1 MLAAVFRG
9 PGELEV
15 AEVETPRIRPDEVLV
30 KVGANTVCGTDVR
43 ILRGEKTG
51 GIDRNVVLGHEM
63 AGHVAEVGRDVEGYE
78 VGAPVAMAPVI
89 PCRRC
94 FFCRRDMENM
104 CPNARVVGYVVD
116 GGLGEYMRVPALAL
130 ETGNL
135 FVAQKDLPSEQLALT
150 EPLSCVISGHRNIRV
165 GVDDT
170 VLILGSGPIGLL
182 HLQVSLLSGA
192 RTVVVSDPSF
202 SRRAVA
208 GDLGAH
214 VTVDPNNE
222 DLAEVVAE
230 HMDGLGVDVA
240 IICIG
245 IPALVNDA
253 FRMTRKGGRVNV
265 FAGLAGLAGRAG
277 WSEVEAN
284 LIHYNE
290 LVVTGASNSRRADY
304 EVAMRLIE
312 SGRVRVESMVTH
324 RFPLEEAIEAI
335 DKVRERGRYKGRGD
349 AVKMNGTPG
358 GKQGM
363 VRGVPTQHKTPGK

>member
-15 AEVETPRIRPDEVLV
+15 AEVETPEIGAGEVLV

-51 GIDRNVVLGHEM
+51 GIDLNVVLGHEM
-63 AGHVAEVGRDVEGYE
+63 AGHVAEVGREVEGYE

-89 PCRRC
+89 PCRWC

-104 CPNARVVGYVVD
+104 CSNARVVGYVVD

-135 FVAQKDLPSEQLALT
+135 FVAHEDLPSEQLALA
-150 EPLSCVISGHRNIRV
+150 EPLSCVVNGHKNIRV
-165 GVDDT
+165 AVDDT

-192 RTVVVSDPSF
+192 RTVIVSDPSA

-208 GDLGAH
+208 EDLGAS
-214 VTVDPNNE
+214 VTVDPTNE

-230 HMDGLGVDVA
+230 HTDGLGVDAA

-253 FRMTRKGGRVNV
+253 FKMTRKGGRVNV
-265 FAGLAGLAGRAG
+265 FAGLAGAG

-290 LVVTGASNSRRADY
+290 LFVTGASNSRRADY
-304 EVAMRLIE
+304 EKALRLIE
-312 SGRVRVESMVTH
+312 SGRVRVEPMVTH
-324 RFPLEEAIEAI
+324 RFPLEEAVEAI
-335 DKVRERGRYKGRGD
+335 DKSASGD
-349 AVKMNGTPG
+349 GIKVAVMP
-358 GKQGM
+358 
-363 VRGVPTQHKTPGK
+363 